1 VRPARLA
8 SFLAAFALPAISG
21 ACDRGPLADRAEKAK
36 RTLGSERL
44 PPDVRPA
51 PDPPARFGVGRP
63 ATTAEIAAWDI
74 DVSPSG
80 VGLPQGRGTPMQ
92 GAAVYAAKCAV
103 CHGATGEGQVG
114 TAPLGVPAA
123 PKLVGREPSDSFAF
137 GRDPK
142 RVKTVGNYWPY
153 ATTVFDYV
161 RRTMPLSAPG
171 SLTNSEVYA
180 VVAFL
185 LAENGVI
192 EQTAV
197 MDSLTLAAVKMPA
210 RDKFI
215 VDDRKGGPGFK

>member
-1 VRPARLA
+1 
-8 SFLAAFALPAISG
+8 
-21 ACDRGPLADRAEKAK
+21 
-36 RTLGSERL
+36 
-44 PPDVRPA
+44 
-51 PDPPARFGVGRP
+51 
-63 ATTAEIAAWDI
+63 
-74 DVSPSG
+74 
-80 VGLPQGRGTPMQ
+80 
-92 GAAVYAAKCAV
+92 
-103 CHGATGEGQVG
+103 
-114 TAPLGVPAA
+114 VPAA

-153 ATTVFDYV
+153 ATTLFDYV

-185 LAENGVI
+185 LAANGVI

-210 RDKFI
+210 RDKFV

>member
-1 VRPARLA
+1 MGRRRFAVRCRVAARPWHTDA
-8 SFLAAFALPAISG
+8 
-21 ACDRGPLADRAEKAK
+21 
-36 RTLGSERL
+36 
-44 PPDVRPA
+44 
-51 PDPPARFGVGRP
+51 
-63 ATTAEIAAWDI
+63 
-74 DVSPSG
+74 
-80 VGLPQGRGTPMQ
+80 GRG
-92 GAAVYAAKCAV
+92 GLRREVR
-103 CHGATGEGQVG
+103 
-114 TAPLGVPAA
+114 
-123 PKLVGREPSDSFAF
+123 REPSDSFAF

-153 ATTVFDYV
+153 ATTLFDYV

-185 LAENGVI
+185 LAANGVI

-210 RDKFI
+210 RDKFV

>member
-1 VRPARLA
+1 MKDVQTFVQTLVR
-8 SFLAAFALPAISG
+8 ALVLTTVLIPAIVF
-21 ACDRGPLADRAEKAK
+21 AQKPLGIGRAATAD
-36 RTLGSERL
+36 
-44 PPDVRPA
+44 
-51 PDPPARFGVGRP
+51 
-63 ATTAEIAAWDI
+63 EIKKVDI
-74 DVSPSG
+74 DVMPDG
-80 VGLPQGRGTPMQ
+80 RGLPDGKGTFAE
-92 GAAVYAAKCAV
+92 GAKIYAAKCQS
-103 CHGATGEGQVG
+103 CHGANGIGGSADRLVDRDSGKNWDFATN
-114 TAPLGVPAA
+114 A
-123 PKLVGREPSDSFAF
+123 KL
-137 GRDPK
+137 
-142 RVKTVGNYWPY
+142 VKTVGNYWPY

-210 RDKFI
+210 RDKFV